1 LLNQLEQHLVIDD
14 VDIGHTV
21 IMAR

>member
-1 LLNQLEQHLVIDD
+1 

-21 IMAR
+21 AGHTMAFA